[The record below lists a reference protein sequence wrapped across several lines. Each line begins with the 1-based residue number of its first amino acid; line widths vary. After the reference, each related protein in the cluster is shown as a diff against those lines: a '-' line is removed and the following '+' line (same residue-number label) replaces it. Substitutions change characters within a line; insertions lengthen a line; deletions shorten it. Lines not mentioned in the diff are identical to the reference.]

1 MGIELLIGA
10 AGAVAGG
17 ALSAKGARDAA
28 KTQAGA
34 TDAAVQEQRR
44 QFDLNR
50 EDALQTRA
58 DFAPYREAGTNALTT
73 LQGDINT
80 PVSAAEVMSDPG
92 YQFGMQQGQQGLDRK
107 FAAMGGRASGAALKA
122 ATRYAT
128 DYAASGYGAAY
139 QRKQDRLN
147 RLAAIAGIGQTS
159 TGQSG
164 MNGAGSSQSSAISNL
179 ISAQGNAAGASQ
191 MAQGNIW
198 GNTINQ
204 LGAIGQRWANQPTTP
219 NAGFGPTGGYT
230 YSDGALFEGPG

>member
-1 MGIELLIGA
+1 MAWGLVIGA
-10 AGAVAGG
+10 GAGLLG
-17 ALSAKGARDAA
+17 ASMAADAA
-28 KTQAGA
+28 G
-34 TDAAVQEQRR
+34 DAADSQAASSDAAISEQRR

-50 EDALQTRA
+50 EDALQTRN
-58 DFAPYREAGTNALTT
+58 DFAPYRQAGTNALSM

-80 PVSAAEVMSDPG
+80 PVSAADVMSDPG

-164 MNGAGSSQSSAISNL
+164 MNGAGSAQSSAISNL
-179 ISAQGNAAGASQ
+179 ISGQGNAAGAAQ
-191 MAQGNIW
+191 LAQGNIW
-198 GNTINQ
+198 GSAVNQ
-204 LGAIGQRWANQPTTP
+204 LGAIGQRWANQPTK
-219 NAGFGPTGGYT
+219 TGGYGK
-230 YSDGALFEGPG
+230 DGAYMYDGNALYEGPG